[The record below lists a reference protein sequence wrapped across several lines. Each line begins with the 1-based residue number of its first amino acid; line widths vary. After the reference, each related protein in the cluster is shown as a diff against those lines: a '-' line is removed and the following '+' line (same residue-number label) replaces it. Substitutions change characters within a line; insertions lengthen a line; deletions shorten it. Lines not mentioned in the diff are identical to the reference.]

1 MIITITGL
9 PGSGKTTVVKQLSET
24 LGVPWYSVGNLRGKM
39 AEERAI
45 TIDELNALGET
56 EAFTDKD
63 VDDYQKKL
71 GESGESFVID
81 GRLSWYFIPNSFKV
95 FLDVDPDVG
104 AKRIFEASQK
114 GERGDE
120 KAYSSVEEVKQ
131 FIADRVASDVRRYQK
146 YYGVDFLNRANYNLV
161 LDTTNLT
168 IDEKAKIILDT
179 LQSTRGLGTPP
190 ITQG

>member
-1 MIITITGL
+1 MIITLTGL

-24 LGVPWYSVGNLRGKM
+24 LGIPWYSVGNLRGKM
-39 AEERAI
+39 AEERGM

-63 VDDYQKKL
+63 VDEYQKKL

-81 GRLSWYFIPNSFKV
+81 GRLSWYFIPKSFKV
-95 FLDVDPDVG
+95 FLGVNPDVG
-104 AKRIFEASQK
+104 ARRIFDASKK
-114 GERGDE
+114 GERDDE
-120 KAYSSVEEVKQ
+120 KAYGSVEEVKQ

-146 YYGVDFLNRANYNLV
+146 YYGVDFLDRSNYDLV

-168 IDEKAKIILDT
+168 IEDKAKIILSALDN
-179 LQSTRGLGTPP
+179 GGVWGPHP
-190 ITQG
+190 

>member
-39 AEERAI
+39 AEDRGM

-81 GRLSWYFIPNSFKV
+81 GRLSWHFIPNSFKI
-95 FLDVDPDVG
+95 FLDVNPDTG
-104 AKRIFEASQK
+104 AQRIFDASK
-114 GERGDE
+114 NGERDDE
-120 KAYSSVEEVKQ
+120 KAYGSVEETKQ
-131 FIADRVASDVRRYQK
+131 FIANRVASDVRRYQK
-146 YYGVDFLNRANYNLV
+146 YYGIDFLDRSNYDLV

-168 IDEKAKIILDT
+168 MDEQTKIILNAIQQKD
-179 LQSTRGLGTPP
+179 GPTPALHE
-190 ITQG
+190 